1 MAGTGRSAPF
11 TPTHVGV
18 RFGPDERDLMAVW
31 LAESAG
37 PAPAVLCFHP
47 GRFRK
52 LARPGPVRTAPPVV
66 RRDLLALVDAGI
78 SIVAPSHH
86 GAGRTPFEGAARA
99 LQFVRSQAGEWNLDK
114 ERIAAMGTSSG
125 ACLSLWLASHA
136 DLADPASEDPVARES
151 TGLACAAVNQAVT
164 SVDPRFMRDL
174 MPGSAVPGR
183 FLKQFYGLEEAALDR
198 LPPETCR
205 LMEELSPINHVR
217 RGVPP
222 TLLTYD
228 DPLDAPYG
236 IHHPSFGVAW
246 RERIEAVGGRCD
258 LVARRR
264 PVADSRARSIP
275 AFVLDELNG
284 PAAG

>member
-1 MAGTGRSAPF
+1 MAKLRKSAPF
-11 TPTHVGV
+11 RPTHVGV

-31 LAESAG
+31 LADSAD

-125 ACLSLWLASHA
+125 ACLSLWLASHT
-136 DLADPASEDPVARES
+136 DPADPASE
-151 TGLACAAVNQAVT
+151 
-164 SVDPRFMRDL
+164 
-174 MPGSAVPGR
+174 
-183 FLKQFYGLEEAALDR
+183 
-198 LPPETCR
+198 
-205 LMEELSPINHVR
+205 
-217 RGVPP
+217 
-222 TLLTYD
+222 

-275 AFVLDELNG
+275 AFLLDELKG
-284 PAAG
+284 PGSG

>member
-1 MAGTGRSAPF
+1 MAKLMKSAPF
-11 TPTHVGV
+11 TPTHV
-18 RFGPDERDLMAVW
+18 ERDLMAVW
-31 LAESAG
+31 LADSAD

-99 LQFVRSQAGEWNLDK
+99 LQFVRGQAGEWNLDK

-183 FLKQFYGLEEAALDR
+183 FLKQFYGL
-198 LPPETCR
+198 
-205 LMEELSPINHVR
+205 V
-217 RGVPP
+217 
-222 TLLTYD
+222 
-228 DPLDAPYG
+228 
-236 IHHPSFGVAW
+236 
-246 RERIEAVGGRCD
+246 
-258 LVARRR
+258 
-264 PVADSRARSIP
+264 
-275 AFVLDELNG
+275 
-284 PAAG
+284 

>member
-1 MAGTGRSAPF
+1 MNASAFP
-11 TPTHVGV
+11 PTHAGL

-31 LAESAG
+31 LADSTD

-47 GRFRK
+47 GAFRK

-66 RRDLLALVDAGI
+66 RRDLLALVEAGI
-78 SIVAPSHH
+78 SIAAPSHH

-99 LQFVRSQAGEWNLDK
+99 LQFVRSKAGEWNLDK
-114 ERIAAMGTSSG
+114 ERVAAMGTSSG
-125 ACLSLWLASHA
+125 ACLSLWLAYHP
-136 DLADPASEDPVARES
+136 DLADPGSEDPVARES
-151 TGLACAAVNQAVT
+151 TTLACAAVNQAPT

-183 FLKQFYGLEEAALDR
+183 FLKQFYGREEADLDR

-217 RGVPP
+217 RGIPAA
-222 TLLTYD
+222 LLHYD
-228 DPLDAPYG
+228 DPLNAPWG
-236 IHHPSFGVAW
+236 IHHPRFGLALK
-246 RERIEAVGGRCD
+246 ERADAVGARCD

-264 PVADSRARSIP
+264 PVGDSRARSIP
-275 AFVLDELNG
+275 AFLLDELKG

>member
-1 MAGTGRSAPF
+1 MNASARP
-11 TPTHVGV
+11 PTHAGI

-31 LAESAG
+31 LADSAD

-52 LARPGPVRTAPPVV
+52 LTRPGPVRTAPPVV

-78 SIVAPSHH
+78 SIVAPCHH
-86 GAGRTPFEGAARA
+86 GAGWTPFEGAAQA
-99 LQFVRSQAGEWNLDK
+99 LQFVRGRADEWNLDK

-125 ACLSLWLASHA
+125 ACLSLWLAAHA
-136 DLADPASEDPVARES
+136 DLADPASDDPVARES

-164 SVDPRFMRDL
+164 SVDPRFMADL

-183 FLKQFYGLEEAALDR
+183 FLKQFYGLEEAELDW
-198 LPPETCR
+198 LPPETSR

-264 PVADSRARSIP
+264 PVAGSRAMSIP
-275 AFVLDELNG
+275 AFLLDELKG
-284 PAAG
+284 PGSG

>member
-1 MAGTGRSAPF
+1 MEKLRKSAPF

-31 LAESAG
+31 LADSAD

-136 DLADPASEDPVARES
+136 DLADPASEDPRRPRVHGAGLRRREPGGDLGGPAVHAGPDAGLGRPRPVPEAVLRTGRGRSGPVAAGDLPADGGAFPPS
-151 TGLACAAVNQAVT
+151 TTCAAA
-164 SVDPRFMRDL
+164 
-174 MPGSAVPGR
+174 
-183 FLKQFYGLEEAALDR
+183 FL
-198 LPPETCR
+198 
-205 LMEELSPINHVR
+205 
-217 RGVPP
+217 
-222 TLLTYD
+222 
-228 DPLDAPYG
+228 
-236 IHHPSFGVAW
+236 
-246 RERIEAVGGRCD
+246 
-258 LVARRR
+258 R
-264 PVADSRARSIP
+264 PC
-275 AFVLDELNG
+275 
-284 PAAG
+284 